1 MRWIYFCAVLSFPQK
16 EAGLSAHLTLEC
28 IPGEAPLLLRGG
40 KGPRP
45 TRSIYRMVGD
55 SVTYFLR
62 TAVPEEGACS
72 NLTLVQPSTLAS
84 PLLSY
89 LLRLLLNMASF
100 VEIFHFCMPAVRV
113 FSHAA
118 LPKHAVTHHSTST
131 IPPLL
136 QHQPAPLIISMAR
149 LLHGPCAVNCFLHR
163 WHSLHRTRQGSHGRA
178 SVCPAGANAVVVVM
192 SSTLEVLVYAPDGL
206 PYLKPTYGNAPCLSN
221 TVDDYQRSVDLH
233 DDSTREEHS
242 DASLPSNG
250 PIRGSERE
258 NESSDLD
265 KSQEETTDDI
275 GMVEERPMPVRATE
289 TRHMEGWPHEPRFC
303 ASVWPVDDTGDDNST
318 AAGASRSVTP
328 RLAVL
333 KYRNK

>member
-1 MRWIYFCAVLSFPQK
+1 
-16 EAGLSAHLTLEC
+16 
-28 IPGEAPLLLRGG
+28 
-40 KGPRP
+40 
-45 TRSIYRMVGD
+45 
-55 SVTYFLR
+55 
-62 TAVPEEGACS
+62 
-72 NLTLVQPSTLAS
+72 
-84 PLLSY
+84 
-89 LLRLLLNMASF
+89 
-100 VEIFHFCMPAVRV
+100 
-113 FSHAA
+113 
-118 LPKHAVTHHSTST
+118 
-131 IPPLL
+131 
-136 QHQPAPLIISMAR
+136 
-149 LLHGPCAVNCFLHR
+149 
-163 WHSLHRTRQGSHGRA
+163 
-178 SVCPAGANAVVVVM
+178 M
-192 SSTLEVLVYAPDGL
+192 SGTLEVLVYAPDGL
-206 PYLKPTYGNAPCLSN
+206 PYLKPTYGNAPCLPN

>member
-45 TRSIYRMVGD
+45 TRSIHRMVGD

-113 FSHAA
+113 LSRVV
-118 LPKHAVTHHSTST
+118 LSKHAVTHHSTST
-131 IPPLL
+131 IPPPPTAPTCTSDYIDGPSPAWPLRRQLL
-136 QHQPAPLIISMAR
+136 PPQVA
-149 LLHGPCAVNCFLHR
+149 
-163 WHSLHRTRQGSHGRA
+163 
-178 SVCPAGANAVVVVM
+178 
-192 SSTLEVLVYAPDGL
+192 
-206 PYLKPTYGNAPCLSN
+206 
-221 TVDDYQRSVDLH
+221 
-233 DDSTREEHS
+233 
-242 DASLPSNG
+242 
-250 PIRGSERE
+250 
-258 NESSDLD
+258 
-265 KSQEETTDDI
+265 
-275 GMVEERPMPVRATE
+275 
-289 TRHMEGWPHEPRFC
+289 
-303 ASVWPVDDTGDDNST
+303 
-318 AAGASRSVTP
+318 
-328 RLAVL
+328 
-333 KYRNK
+333 